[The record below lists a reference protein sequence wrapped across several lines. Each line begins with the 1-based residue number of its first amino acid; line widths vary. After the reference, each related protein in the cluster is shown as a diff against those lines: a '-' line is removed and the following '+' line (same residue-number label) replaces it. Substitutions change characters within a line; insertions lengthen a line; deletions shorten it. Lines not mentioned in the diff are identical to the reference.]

1 MTTPNIKAIKQMTL
15 NPRQLSMAM
24 LRDIYDHPVTLT
36 LPDSAYAAIDASHE
50 DVRTIIARDK
60 SAYGINTGFG
70 LLAKTRISD
79 DQLELLQRNLIVSH
93 SVGTGDSLPADVVR
107 LIMVMKVASL
117 AQGVSGVRRLVVD
130 SLLALINN
138 QITPHI
144 PAKGSVGASGDL
156 APLSH
161 MTLTMMG
168 EGHAYVQG
176 EKILA
181 ADALAQHGLEP
192 ITLAAKE
199 GLALINGTQ
208 VSTALALR
216 GYFHARDLLE
226 SATIVGSL
234 SIDAAKGSDAP
245 FDARIH
251 EVRGHHGQ
259 IQIAQAHRSLIRGS
273 EIRAS
278 HDGEQDDRVQDPY
291 CLRCQ
296 PQVMG
301 ACLDIINQA
310 GQTLLIEANAVT
322 DNPLIFNNEDGPVAI
337 SGGNFHA
344 EPVAFAADILALAIA
359 EIGSMSERRVALLI
373 DATLSA
379 GLPPF
384 LVENAGVNSGFMI
397 AHVTAAALASENKSM
412 AHPGSVDSIPTSA
425 NQEDH
430 VSMATYCARR
440 LYEMVQNTATIIG
453 IELLAGGQGI
463 DFRGDL
469 QTSKPL
475 QTAHNTLRDKVSFY
489 DKDRYLA
496 PDIEAAK
503 QLVLTRAL
511 SNHWQ
516 DLRADWYLSQ

>member
-1 MTTPNIKAIKQMTL
+1 MTNTMTL
-15 NPRQLSMAM
+15 NPRQLTFKM
-24 LRDIYDHPVTLT
+24 LRDIYNHPVTLT

-50 DVRTIIARDK
+50 DVRTIIGRDK

-70 LLAKTRISD
+70 LLATTRISD
-79 DQLELLQRNLIVSH
+79 DQLELLQRNLIISH
-93 SVGTGDSLPADVVR
+93 SVGTGERLPDDIVR

-117 AQGVSGVRRLVVD
+117 AQGFSGVRRVVVD

-138 QITPHI
+138 NIIPNI

-156 APLSH
+156 APLAH
-161 MTLTMMG
+161 MTLAMMG
-168 EGHAYVQG
+168 EGLVYVNG
-176 EKILA
+176 KSMPA
-181 ADALAQHGLEP
+181 AEALAQHNLEP

-216 GYFHARDLLE
+216 GYFLARDLLE
-226 SATIVGSL
+226 SATIVGSM

-259 IQIAQAHRSLIRGS
+259 IQIAQAHRALIKGS
-273 EIRAS
+273 QIRAS
-278 HDGEQDDRVQDPY
+278 HDDEQDTRVQDPY

-301 ACLDIINQA
+301 ACLDIINQV
-310 GQTLLIEANAVT
+310 GHTLLIEANAVT

-359 EIGSMSERRVALLI
+359 EIGAMSERRTALLI
-373 DATLSA
+373 DATLS

-384 LVENAGVNSGFMI
+384 LVDNAGVNSGFMI
-397 AHVTAAALASENKSM
+397 AHVTAASLASENKSI

-440 LYEMVQNTATIIG
+440 LFEMVQNTATIIG
-453 IELLAGGQGI
+453 IELLTAAQGI
-463 DFRGDL
+463 DFHRDL
-469 QTSKPL
+469 ATSEL
-475 QTAHNTLRDKVSFY
+475 LSVAHQRLREEVSFY

-503 QLVLTRAL
+503 QIILDGALTE
-511 SNHWQ
+511 HWQ
-516 DLRADWYLSQ
+516 ALRDGWYSAG

>member
-1 MTTPNIKAIKQMTL
+1 MTTIKNLTL
-15 NPRQLSMAM
+15 NPRQLSFEM
-24 LRDIYDHPVTLT
+24 LRGIYDQPVTFS
-36 LPDSAYAAIDASHE
+36 LPDSAYDAIDASHE

-70 LLAKTRISD
+70 LLAKTRIND

-93 SVGTGDSLPADVVR
+93 SVGTGEPLPDSVVR

-117 AQGVSGVRRLVVD
+117 AQGVSGVRRVVVD
-130 SLLALINN
+130 GLLALINH

-144 PAKGSVGASGDL
+144 PVKGSVGASGDL

-161 MTLTMMG
+161 MTLALMG
-168 EGHAYVQG
+168 EGDVYVDGQCVP
-176 EKILA
+176 A

-216 GYFHARDLLE
+216 GYFLARDLLE
-226 SATIVGSL
+226 SATIVGSM

-259 IQIAQAHRSLIRGS
+259 IEIAKALRSLIKGS
-273 EIRAS
+273 DIRAS
-278 HDGEQDDRVQDPY
+278 HKGEQDDRVQDPY

-322 DNPLIFNNEDGPVAI
+322 DNPLIFTNDDGPVAI

-373 DATLSA
+373 DATLS

-384 LVENAGVNSGFMI
+384 LVDNAGLNSGFMI
-397 AHVTAAALASENKSM
+397 AHVTAAALASENKSI

-440 LYEMVQNTATIIG
+440 LYEMAQNTATIIG
-453 IELLAGGQGI
+453 IELLAAGQGI
-463 DFRGDL
+463 DFHHGLD
-469 QTSKPL
+469 TSKPL
-475 QTAHNTLRDKVSFY
+475 TTAHQLLREQVTFY

-503 QLVLTRAL
+503 QLILSRSLTEY
-511 SNHWQ
+511 WQ
-516 DLRADWYLSQ
+516 EMRNDWYLSK

>member
-1 MTTPNIKAIKQMTL
+1 MTTIKKLML
-15 NPRQLSMAM
+15 NPRQLSFEM
-24 LRDIYDHPVTLT
+24 LRGIYDQPVSLT
-36 LPDSAYAAIDASHE
+36 LPDSAYEAIDASHE

-79 DQLELLQRNLIVSH
+79 DQLELLQHNLIVSH
-93 SVGTGDSLPADVVR
+93 SVGTGEPLPDSVVR

-117 AQGVSGVRRLVVD
+117 AQGVSGVRRVVVD
-130 SLLALINN
+130 GLLALINH

-144 PAKGSVGASGDL
+144 PVKGSVGASGDL

-161 MTLTMMG
+161 MTLALMG
-168 EGHAYVQG
+168 EGDVYVDGQCVP
-176 EKILA
+176 A

-216 GYFHARDLLE
+216 GYFLARDLLE

-259 IQIAQAHRSLIRGS
+259 IEIAKAHRQLIRGS
-273 EIRAS
+273 AIRAS

-322 DNPLIFNNEDGPVAI
+322 DNPLIFTNDDGPVAI

-359 EIGSMSERRVALLI
+359 EIGAMSERRVALLI
-373 DATLSA
+373 DATLS

-384 LVENAGVNSGFMI
+384 LVDNAGLNSGFMI
-397 AHVTAAALASENKSM
+397 AHVTAAALASENKSI

-440 LYEMVQNTATIIG
+440 LYEMAQNTATIIG
-453 IELLAGGQGI
+453 IELLAAGQGI
-463 DFRGDL
+463 DFQRGL
-469 QTSKPL
+469 ETSEPL
-475 QTAHNTLRDKVSFY
+475 TTAHQLLRAQVTFY

-503 QLVLTRAL
+503 QLILSRTLTD
-511 SNHWQ
+511 HWQ
-516 DLRADWYLSQ
+516 DLRGDWYLSK

>member
-1 MTTPNIKAIKQMTL
+1 MTTIKNMIL
-15 NPRQLSMAM
+15 NPRQLSFAM
-24 LRDIYDHPVTLT
+24 LRDIYDHPVTMT

-93 SVGTGDSLPADVVR
+93 SVGTGEALPADVVR

-117 AQGVSGVRRLVVD
+117 AQGFSGVRRAVVD
-130 SLLALINN
+130 SLLGLINN

-156 APLSH
+156 SPLSH
-161 MTLTMMG
+161 MTLAIMG
-168 EGHAYVQG
+168 EGDVYVNNQ
-176 EKILA
+176 LVPA

-216 GYFHARDLLE
+216 GYFLARDLLE
-226 SATIVGSL
+226 TGTIVGSM

-259 IQIAQAHRSLIRGS
+259 IQIAQAHRALIKGS
-273 EIRAS
+273 DIRAS

-322 DNPLIFNNEDGPVAI
+322 DNPLIFNNDDGPVAI

-359 EIGSMSERRVALLI
+359 EIGAMSERRIALLI
-373 DATLSA
+373 DATLS

-384 LVENAGVNSGFMI
+384 LVDNAGLNSGFMI
-397 AHVTAAALASENKSM
+397 AHVTAAALASENKSI

-440 LYEMVQNTATIIG
+440 LYEMAQNTATIIG
-453 IELLAGGQGI
+453 IELLSAGQGI
-463 DFRGDL
+463 DFHRGLD
-469 QTSKPL
+469 SSSPL
-475 QTAHNTLRDKVSFY
+475 TTAHQQLRDKVSFY

-511 SNHWQ
+511 TQHWQ
-516 DLRADWYLSQ
+516 ELRADWYLSK

>member
-1 MTTPNIKAIKQMTL
+1 MTTIKKLML
-15 NPRQLSMAM
+15 NPRQLSFEM
-24 LRDIYDHPVTLT
+24 LRGIYDQPVSLT
-36 LPDSAYAAIDASHE
+36 LPDSAYEAIDASQE

-79 DQLELLQRNLIVSH
+79 DQLELLQHNLIVSH
-93 SVGTGDSLPADVVR
+93 SVGTGEPLPDSVVR

-117 AQGVSGVRRLVVD
+117 AQGVSGVRRVVVD
-130 SLLALINN
+130 GLLALINH

-144 PAKGSVGASGDL
+144 PVKGSVGASGDL

-161 MTLTMMG
+161 MTLALMG
-168 EGHAYVQG
+168 EGDVYVDGQCVP
-176 EKILA
+176 A
-181 ADALAQHGLEP
+181 ADALAQHCLEP

-216 GYFHARDLLE
+216 GYFLARDLLE

-259 IQIAQAHRSLIRGS
+259 IEIAKAHRQLIKGS
-273 EIRAS
+273 AIRAS

-322 DNPLIFNNEDGPVAI
+322 DNPLIFTNDDGPVAI

-359 EIGSMSERRVALLI
+359 EIGAMSERRVALLI
-373 DATLSA
+373 DATLS

-384 LVENAGVNSGFMI
+384 LVDNAGLNSGFMI
-397 AHVTAAALASENKSM
+397 AHVTAAALASENKSI

-440 LYEMVQNTATIIG
+440 LYEMAQNTATIIG
-453 IELLAGGQGI
+453 IELLAAGQGI
-463 DFRGDL
+463 DFHRGL
-469 QTSKPL
+469 ETSAPL
-475 QTAHNTLRDKVSFY
+475 TAAHQLLRAQVTFY

-503 QLVLTRAL
+503 QLILSRTLTD
-511 SNHWQ
+511 HWQ
-516 DLRADWYLSQ
+516 DLRGDWYLSK

>member
-1 MTTPNIKAIKQMTL
+1 MTTIKNMILT
-15 NPRQLSMAM
+15 PRQLSFAM

-36 LPDSAYAAIDASHE
+36 LPESAYTAIDASHE

-79 DQLELLQRNLIVSH
+79 DQLELLQRNLIISH
-93 SVGTGDSLPADVVR
+93 SVGTGDALPADVVR

-117 AQGVSGVRRLVVD
+117 SQGVSGVRRVVVD
-130 SLLALINN
+130 SLLGLINN
-138 QITPHI
+138 QITPNI

-156 APLSH
+156 SPLSH
-161 MTLTMMG
+161 MTLAMMG
-168 EGHAYVQG
+168 EGDVFVND
-176 EKILA
+176 KIVPA
-181 ADALAQHGLEP
+181 SEALAQHGLEP
-192 ITLAAKE
+192 IVLAAKE

-216 GYFHARDLLE
+216 GYFMARDLLE
-226 SATIVGSL
+226 AGTIVGSM

-251 EVRGHHGQ
+251 DVRGHHGQ
-259 IQIAQAHRSLIRGS
+259 IQIAQAHRTLIKGS
-273 EIRAS
+273 DIRAS
-278 HDGEQDDRVQDPY
+278 HNDEHDDRVQDPY

-384 LVENAGVNSGFMI
+384 LVDNAGLNSGFMI
-397 AHVTAAALASENKSM
+397 AHVTAAALASENKSI

-440 LYEMVQNTATIIG
+440 LFEMAHNTATIIG
-453 IELLAGGQGI
+453 IELLSAGQGI
-463 DFRGDL
+463 DFRRGLD
-469 QTSKPL
+469 TSELL
-475 QTAHNTLRDKVSFY
+475 QTAHQQLRAKVTFY

-511 SNHWQ
+511 TEHWQ
-516 DLRADWYLSQ
+516 ALRADWYLSK

>member
-1 MTTPNIKAIKQMTL
+1 MTDIKKLTL
-15 NPRQLSMAM
+15 YPRKLSFAM
-24 LRDIYDHPVTLT
+24 LRDIYNQPVSLT
-36 LPDSAYAAIDASHE
+36 LPNSAYEAIEASHE

-70 LLAKTRISD
+70 LLATTRISD

-93 SVGTGDSLPADVVR
+93 SVGTGDALPDDVVR

-117 AQGVSGVRRLVVD
+117 AQGVSGVRRVVVD
-130 SLLALINN
+130 SLLGLINN

-144 PAKGSVGASGDL
+144 PVKGSVGASGDL
-156 APLSH
+156 APLAH

-168 EGHAYVQG
+168 EGHVYVDG
-176 EKILA
+176 ESVPA
-181 ADALAQHGLEP
+181 AEALAQHGLEP

-226 SATIVGSL
+226 SATIVGSM

-259 IQIAQAHRSLIRGS
+259 IQIAQAHRSLIKGS
-273 EIRAS
+273 AIRAS
-278 HDGEQDDRVQDPY
+278 HEGEQDSRVQDPY

-301 ACLDIINQA
+301 ACLDIINQV

-397 AHVTAAALASENKSM
+397 AHVTAAALASENKSI

-430 VSMATYCARR
+430 VSMATYSARR
-440 LYEMVQNTATIIG
+440 LHEMIQNTATIIG
-453 IELLAGGQGI
+453 IELLAAGQGI
-463 DFRGDL
+463 DFRHGLD
-469 QTSKPL
+469 TSAPL
-475 QTAHNTLRDKVSFY
+475 QTAHQRLREQVSFY

-503 QLVLTRAL
+503 QLVLSGTL
-511 SNHWQ
+511 TTHWQ
-516 DLRADWYLSQ
+516 DLREDWYSSK

>member
-1 MTTPNIKAIKQMTL
+1 MTSIKKLTL
-15 NPRQLSMAM
+15 QPRQLSFEM
-24 LRDIYDHPVTLT
+24 LRDIYNHPVNLT
-36 LPDSAYAAIDASHE
+36 LSSSAYEAIDASHE
-50 DVRTIIARDK
+50 NVRTIIGHDK

-79 DQLELLQRNLIVSH
+79 DQLELLQRNLIISH
-93 SVGTGDSLPADVVR
+93 AVGTGEALPENVVR
-107 LIMVMKVASL
+107 LIMAMKVASL
-117 AQGVSGVRRLVVD
+117 AQGVSGVRRVVVD
-130 SLLALINN
+130 SLLGLINN

-161 MTLTMMG
+161 MTLAMMG
-168 EGHAYVQG
+168 EGHVFVAGQKVPAS
-176 EKILA
+176 E
-181 ADALAQHGLEP
+181 ALAQCGLEP

-216 GYFHARDLLE
+216 GYFLSRDLLE
-226 SATIVGSL
+226 TATIVGSM

-259 IQIAQAHRSLIRGS
+259 IEIAKAHRQLIGGS
-273 EIRAS
+273 AIRDS
-278 HDGEQDDRVQDPY
+278 HNNEQDDRVQDPY

-310 GQTLLIEANAVT
+310 GNTLLIESNAVT
-322 DNPLIFNNEDGPVAI
+322 DNPLIFNNDDGPVAI

-344 EPVAFAADILALAIA
+344 EPVAFAADMLALAIA
-359 EIGSMSERRVALLI
+359 EIGSMSERRVSLLI
-373 DATLSA
+373 DATLSG

-384 LVENAGVNSGFMI
+384 LVDNAGVNSGFMI
-397 AHVTAAALASENKSM
+397 AHVTAAALASENKSI

-430 VSMATYCARR
+430 VSMATYSARR
-440 LYEMVQNTATIIG
+440 LYEMAHNTATIIG
-453 IELLAGGQGI
+453 IELLAAGQGI
-463 DFRGDL
+463 DFHRGL
-469 QTSKPL
+469 KTSEAL
-475 QTAHNTLRDKVSFY
+475 ATAHQKLREQVAFY

-496 PDIEAAK
+496 SDIETAK
-503 QLVLTRAL
+503 QLVLNGAL
-511 SNHWQ
+511 TKHWQ
-516 DLRADWYLSQ
+516 SLRSDWYLSK